1 MEDEKKDE
9 GLKKISSIHT
19 LESDLASAVMDNN
32 YGKNIIKIITD
43 PKKFLSKDV
52 KTSGE
57 GIGEN
62 KNNIFTKKN
71 IIIFLI
77 FIVLISSIS
86 VILYILYKAENF
98 ENVEKTEDTATTTI
112 STLPENNIISDQPV
126 VRYNDV
132 LRPEIIQSSDF
143 TKLDRNEIVLEINK
157 IKNVLLEKNIGS
169 NNNVGISSNLDMR
182 QFFEKIRYSGDD
194 SLLRSFSDTYAFGLY
209 INEKKQFENYLLI
222 EVGDFDL
229 AFRSILNWEKF
240 IAVDLKDIFIGNN
253 EIVINSTS
261 TNISSSSVVEKKY
274 YKKDTNIFVDRVF
287 KNHDIR
293 EYVNNSNNITIIYGF
308 INNKFLLITSGESS
322 FLDIK
327 NRLLKENIAR

>member
-32 YGKNIIKIITD
+32 YGKNIIKIITN

-57 GIGEN
+57 SIGEN

-98 ENVEKTEDTATTTI
+98 KNVEKTEDTATTTI

-240 IAVDLKDIFIGNN
+240 IPVDLKDIFIGNN